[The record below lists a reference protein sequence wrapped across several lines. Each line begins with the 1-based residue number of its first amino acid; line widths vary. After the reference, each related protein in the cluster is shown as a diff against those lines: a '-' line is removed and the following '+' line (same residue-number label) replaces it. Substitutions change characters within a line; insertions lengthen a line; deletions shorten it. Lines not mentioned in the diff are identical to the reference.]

1 MTSFA
6 AHRRTMVDCQ
16 LRTFDVFDRAIL
28 AAMDEIPR
36 ELFVPADQAQ
46 MAYGD
51 QPVVLSRARDAPR
64 AMLAPMVLGRL
75 VQALAIRPDA
85 RVLDVGCGLGYSA
98 ALFARLGAD
107 VVALEADETLA
118 EGARANL
125 ARAGYASVRLSIAP
139 LADGVSAE
147 APYDAILINGAV
159 EERPAALLGQL
170 ADGGRLACLAVEG
183 GAGRAVL
190 HTRSGDAFSDRMLFD
205 AAAPAL
211 SAFKRPPAFRF

>member
-36 ELFVPADQAQ
+36 ELFVPRDQAEMAYADQPI
-46 MAYGD
+46 M
-51 QPVVLSRARDAPR
+51 LSRLKAAPR
-64 AMLAPMVLGRL
+64 AMLTPMVLGRL
-75 VQALAIRPDA
+75 VQALAIRPNI
-85 RVLDVGCGLGYSA
+85 RILDVGCGLGYSS

-107 VVALEADETLA
+107 VVALETDEALA
-118 EGARANL
+118 GAARENL
-125 ARAGYASVRLSIAP
+125 AAGGYSAVRLSVGP
-139 LADGVSAE
+139 LADGIAAE

-159 EERPAALLGQL
+159 EERPAALLAQL
-170 ADGGRLACLAVEG
+170 ADGGRLACLVAAG
-183 GAGRAVL
+183 GTGRAVL
-190 HTRSGDAFSDRMLFD
+190 HLRSGQAFSDRALFD

-211 SAFKRPPAFRF
+211 AAFRKPPAFQF